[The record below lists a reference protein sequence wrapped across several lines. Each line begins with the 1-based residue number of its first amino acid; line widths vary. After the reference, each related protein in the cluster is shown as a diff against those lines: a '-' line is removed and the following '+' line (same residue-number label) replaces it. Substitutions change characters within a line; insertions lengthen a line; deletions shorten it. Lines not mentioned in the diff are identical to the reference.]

1 MLTCGDDRGIHRI
14 TETLN
19 LMEIAL
25 SIEQALKDLTEA
37 VALNTTALNNLLSST
52 ATVAGSPSTTST
64 TTASTDA
71 DDSADTTDEA
81 PKRERGKPSPGKSK
95 RTAAEVA
102 EDKAADEADAT
113 AAAGDKG
120 ETADTGAVTFDSLK
134 KELGA
139 WLGEWAK
146 AEDKDNPEGT
156 HPEVGARK
164 EAIKTL
170 LGKLG
175 AEKLPD
181 IAGDATKIGK
191 LHTWLNG
198 SGKAGKKDKET
209 GELVF
214 GEGRWAADP
223 VEDGEGGDEDDLDL

>member
-37 VALNTTALNNLLSST
+37 VVLNTTALNNLLSST
-52 ATVAGSPSTTST
+52 TTVAGSPST

-71 DDSADTTDEA
+71 DDTADTTDEA

-102 EDKAADEADAT
+102 EDKAADEADA
-113 AAAGDKG
+113 ADAAGDTDD
-120 ETADTGAVTFDSLK
+120 TADAGAVTFDSLK
-134 KELGA
+134 KELGT
-139 WLGEWAK
+139 WLGEFAR
-146 AEDKDNPEGT
+146 AEDREKPEGT

-181 IAGDATKIGK
+181 IAGDAAKIGK

-223 VEDGEGGDEDDLDL
+223 EPADGDDDGDLDI

>member
-1 MLTCGDDRGIHRI
+1 MSL
-14 TETLN
+14 
-19 LMEIAL
+19 
-25 SIEQALKDLTEA
+25 EQALKENTEA
-37 VALNTTALNNLLSST
+37 LLAHTAAVNKLLSST
-52 ATVAGSPSTTST
+52 ANVAGSATDATTTST
-64 TTASTDA
+64 DTADTD
-71 DDSADTTDEA
+71 DTADTTDET

-102 EDKAADEADAT
+102 EDKAADEAEK
-113 AAAGDKG
+113 GDSTD
-120 ETADTGAVTFDSLK
+120 TADTDAVTFDSLK
-134 KELGA
+134 KELGT
-139 WLGEWAK
+139 WLGEFAR
-146 AEDKDNPEGT
+146 AEDRENPEGT

>member
-1 MLTCGDDRGIHRI
+1 MLTCDDDRGIHRI

-25 SIEQALKDLTEA
+25 SIEQALKDLTDA

-52 ATVAGSPSTTST
+52 ATVAGSPST

-102 EDKAADEADAT
+102 EDKAADEADAA
-113 AAAGDKG
+113 AAAGDDA
-120 ETADTGAVTFDSLK
+120 EPVTFDELK
-134 KELGA
+134 VKLSKY
-139 WLGEWAK
+139 LGEFAK
-146 AEDKDNPEGT
+146 PDDKENPEGT
-156 HPEVGARK
+156 HPEVTARRD
-164 EAIKTL
+164 AIKAVL
-170 LGKLG
+170 SKLG

-181 IAGDATKIGK
+181 IAKDAVKVGK
-191 LHTWLNG
+191 LNTWLEE
-198 SGKAGKKDKET
+198 KALTADRGH
-209 GELVF
+209 GI
-214 GEGRWAADP
+214 GRLASDPEPAGDDDAD
-223 VEDGEGGDEDDLDL
+223 GGDDELDI

>member
-1 MLTCGDDRGIHRI
+1 M
-14 TETLN
+14 
-19 LMEIAL
+19 

-37 VALNTTALNNLLSST
+37 VVLNTTALNKLLAGT
-52 ATVAGSPSTTST
+52 ANVAGSPSTTT
-64 TTASTDA
+64 VSTDA
-71 DDSADTTDEA
+71 DESADTNEDA

-102 EDKAADEADAT
+102 EDKAADEADA
-113 AAAGDKG
+113 AGDKDD
-120 ETADTGAVTFDSLK
+120 TADAGAVTFDSLK
-134 KELGA
+134 KELGT
-139 WLGEWAK
+139 WLGEFAR
-146 AEDKDNPEGT
+146 AEDRENPEGT

-164 EAIKTL
+164 DAIKTL

-198 SGKAGKKDKET
+198 SGKEGKKDKAT

-214 GEGRWAADP
+214 GAGRWAADP
-223 VEDGEGGDEDDLDL
+223 VADEGGDDEGDLDI

>member
-1 MLTCGDDRGIHRI
+1 M
-14 TETLN
+14 
-19 LMEIAL
+19 

-37 VALNTTALNNLLSST
+37 VVLNTTALNNLLSST
-52 ATVAGSPSTTST
+52 ATVAGSPSTT
-64 TTASTDA
+64 TASTDA
-71 DDSADTTDEA
+71 DDTADTTDEA

-102 EDKAADEADAT
+102 EDKAADEAEK
-113 AAAGDKG
+113 GDSTD
-120 ETADTGAVTFDSLK
+120 TADTADTDAVTFDSLK
-134 KELGA
+134 KELGT
-139 WLGEWAK
+139 WLGEFAR
-146 AEDKDNPEGT
+146 AEDRENPEGT

-223 VEDGEGGDEDDLDL
+223 VEDGEGGDEDDLGF

>member
-1 MLTCGDDRGIHRI
+1 MSL
-14 TETLN
+14 
-19 LMEIAL
+19 
-25 SIEQALKDLTEA
+25 EQALKENTEA
-37 VALNTTALNNLLSST
+37 LLAHTAAVNKLLSST
-52 ATVAGSPSTTST
+52 ATVAGSASTTTTST
-64 TTASTDA
+64 DADDSA

-102 EDKAADEADAT
+102 EDKAADEADAA
-113 AAAGDKG
+113 AAAGD
-120 ETADTGAVTFDSLK
+120 AGAVTFDSLK
-134 KELGA
+134 KELGT
-139 WLGEWAK
+139 WLGEFAR
-146 AEDKDNPEGT
+146 AEDRENPEGT

>member
-52 ATVAGSPSTTST
+52 ATVAGSPSTT
-64 TTASTDA
+64 TASPDA
-71 DDSADTTDEA
+71 DDTSDTTEEA

-102 EDKAADEADAT
+102 EDKAADEADA
-113 AAAGDKG
+113 AAAGDDA
-120 ETADTGAVTFDSLK
+120 EPVTFDELK
-134 KELGA
+134 VKLSKY
-139 WLGEWAK
+139 LGEFAK
-146 AEDKDNPEGT
+146 PDDKENPEGT
-156 HPEVGARK
+156 HPEVTARRD
-164 EAIKTL
+164 AIKAVL
-170 LGKLG
+170 SKLG

-181 IAGDATKIGK
+181 IAKDAVKVGK
-191 LHTWLNG
+191 LNTWLEE
-198 SGKAGKKDKET
+198 KALTADRGH
-209 GELVF
+209 GI
-214 GEGRWAADP
+214 GRLAADP
-223 VEDGEGGDEDDLDL
+223 EPAGDDDADGGDDELDI